1 MPEQTGYSDRDEA
14 VASKIAGKCLSGDE
28 PPLQKLAVRASAVAI
43 DRWGMDLENGPR
55 RHGNFNAVL
64 EDSAVDTLRH
74 YSDDDAHIDGLDGLV
89 FEGRPINSTELFDAA
104 MEVTDVIEAEGKFD
118 RNSPGG
124 LVETVD
130 HVE

>member
-1 MPEQTGYSDRDEA
+1 ME
-14 VASKIAGKCLSGDE
+14 
-28 PPLQKLAVRASAVAI
+28 
-43 DRWGMDLENGPR
+43 LENGPR

-104 MEVTDVIEAEGKFD
+104 MDSV
-118 RNSPGG
+118 S
-124 LVETVD
+124 
-130 HVE
+130 